1 MSDANE
7 NEKEINRFHDIH
19 HAYNYD
25 DLDEDDDD
33 NIDFDD
39 LYTDFYQN
47 ENKNEIPVEP
57 INDNESNSID
67 VAAVEEQRLS
77 QKLSQLSAS
86 NQNKQLNEHKEQEE
100 EEEQNDLNQSSST
113 VSKKRSSSTSTTI
126 KKMKLT
132 LVDVSDNDMPR
143 YLSKTKGTFDTQINN
158 LLYSKAASNS
168 HIDIEQL
175 RQIAVLLHKIGLHQ
189 LYISLWETY
198 LRSGTGTLKDSVE
211 QTEQSSSSSSLNLLL
226 WPQEVKT
233 SMIEHRYTTLE
244 INQIDHDTC
253 LNYVQYKIQQ
263 FHDLNTH
270 CEMQLEERKR
280 QLTDKFTEE
289 IEEIIKKFVEDY
301 GISIHRI
308 PIDGEIATIEYN
320 YNDRLFE
327 LDFHRENPHPY
338 QMEVFQKLS
347 QEKLNKE
354 TTRMEVN
361 ILKQRIVHKHLPS
374 SFESLKIPVPIKLD
388 NIRDEHIRQRLTQQ
402 CTQLFERTKSD
413 MMMIY
418 IQTAE
423 AKFDEYRKKF
433 DTNMANYEDNQ
444 RSGVTHRKLSQSML
458 KILNERFKSIN
469 QYVTKLYRLKIDF
482 FVKAPMVK
490 N

>member
-1 MSDANE
+1 MSDA

-47 ENKNEIPVEP
+47 ENKNEIPIEP
-57 INDNESNSID
+57 IDDNEIISID
-67 VAAVEEQRLS
+67 LTVVEEQRLS

-86 NQNKQLNEHKEQEE
+86 NQNKSLN
-100 EEEQNDLNQSSST
+100 EQNDLSESLSTVPKKQSSLT
-113 VSKKRSSSTSTTI
+113 PTTT

-132 LVDVSDNDMPR
+132 IVDVSDNDMPR
-143 YLSKTKGTFDTQINN
+143 YLSKAKGIFDGQMNK
-158 LLYSKAASNS
+158 LLYLKSASNS
-168 HIDIEQL
+168 NINIEQL
-175 RQIAVLLHKIGLHQ
+175 RQITVLLHKIGLHQ
-189 LYISLWETY
+189 LNILLWETY
-198 LRSGTGTLKDSVE
+198 LLSGTGKIKDSVE
-211 QTEQSSSSSSLNLLL
+211 QTGQSLSSSSSLSSKLLL
-226 WPQEVKT
+226 WPEEVKT
-233 SMIEHRYTTLE
+233 SMIEHHYTTLE

-289 IEEIIKKFVEDY
+289 IEEIIKKFVKDY
-301 GISIHRI
+301 GISMHRI

-327 LDFHRENPHPY
+327 LDFQRENPHPY

-354 TTRMEVN
+354 TTRTEVN

-374 SFESLKIPVPIKLD
+374 SFESLKIPVPIQLD
-388 NIRDEHIRQRLTQQ
+388 SIRDEHIRQRLTQQ

-423 AKFDEYRKKF
+423 AKFD
-433 DTNMANYEDNQ
+433 
-444 RSGVTHRKLSQSML
+444 
-458 KILNERFKSIN
+458 
-469 QYVTKLYRLKIDF
+469 
-482 FVKAPMVK
+482 
-490 N
+490 